1 MQLLD
6 AVNYVLPKL
15 GEHQVTSLDARS
27 PTLRILLQLFEYHRQ
42 SVLRRG
48 WWFNEG
54 VHTLQLNPD
63 SEIDVGTNVLSI
75 SSTSGSNVARR
86 GARLFNIETQTYK
99 FDAPVEVRVISDL
112 DWELLPSAVQDW
124 IKYSVLLDQL
134 ITDQGVT
141 QELQVWEEA
150 RATAERQTLAEHLR
164 ARKYNT
170 ANSRRGQRIISAIRG
185 RV

>member
-1 MQLLD
+1 M
-6 AVNYVLPKL
+6 
-15 GEHQVTSLDARS
+15 
-27 PTLRILLQLFEYHRQ
+27 
-42 SVLRRG
+42 LRRG

-141 QELQVWEEA
+141 
-150 RATAERQTLAEHLR
+150 
-164 ARKYNT
+164 
-170 ANSRRGQRIISAIRG
+170 
-185 RV
+185 

>member
-27 PTLRILLQLFEYHRQ
+27 PTLRILLQLFESHRQ
-42 SVLRRG
+42 TVLRRG

-54 VHTLQLNPD
+54 VYTLQP
-63 SEIDVGTNVLSI
+63 SPAQEIDVGSNVLSI
-75 SSTSGSNVARR
+75 SSTFGSTVARR
-86 GARLFNIETQTYK
+86 GNKLFNIATQTYK
-99 FDAPVEVRVISDL
+99 FDAPVEVRVVVDL

-124 IKYSVLLDQL
+124 VKYSALLDQL
-134 ITDQGVT
+134 VTDQGVT
-141 QELQVWEEA
+141 QEVQVWEEA

-164 ARKYNT
+164 ARKYST
-170 ANSRRGQRIISAIRG
+170 ANSRRGRRIISAVRG
-185 RV
+185 RI

>member
-42 SVLRRG
+42 AVLRRG

-54 VHTLQLNPD
+54 VHTLPLNPD
-63 SEIDVGTNVLSI
+63 SEVDLGEDVLSI
-75 SSTSGSNVARR
+75 AATSGSNVARR
-86 GARLFNIETQTYK
+86 GNKLFNAATQTYK
-99 FDAPVEVRVISDL
+99 FDAPVELRITLDL
-112 DWELLPSAVQDW
+112 EWDMLPHAVQDW
-124 IKYSVLLDQL
+124 IKYSVLMDQL
-134 ITDQGVT
+134 VADQGVT
-141 QELQVWEEA
+141 QELQIWEEA
-150 RATAERQTLAEHLR
+150 RASAERQTLAEHLR
-164 ARKYNT
+164 SRKYG
-170 ANSRRGQRIISAIRG
+170 AKDSRRGRKIISAIRG

>member
-27 PTLRILLQLFEYHRQ
+27 PTLRILLQLFQYHRQ
-42 SVLRRG
+42 VILRRG

-54 VHTLQLNPD
+54 VHTMQLNQY
-63 SEIDVGTNVLSI
+63 SEIEIGEDILSV
-75 SSTSGSNVARR
+75 SSTYGNTVARR
-86 GARLFNIETQTYK
+86 GNKLFNIDTQTYK
-99 FDAPVEVRVISDL
+99 FSAPVQVRTLTDL
-112 DWELLPSAVQDW
+112 DWDLLPSAVQDW
-124 IKYSVLLDQL
+124 VKHAVLLDQL
-134 ITDQGVT
+134 VTDQGVT

-164 ARKYNT
+164 ARKYST
-170 ANSRRGQRIISAIRG
+170 MGSRRAQRILSAVRG

>member
-27 PTLRILLQLFEYHRQ
+27 PTLRILLQLFTYHRQ
-42 SVLRRG
+42 AVLRRG

-54 VHTLQLNPD
+54 VYTLQLNPD
-63 SEIDVGTNVLSI
+63 SEIDIGEDILSVA
-75 SSTSGSNVARR
+75 STSGNNVARR
-86 GARLFNIETQTYK
+86 GTKLFNIETQTYK
-99 FDAPVEVRVISDL
+99 FDAPVEVRTITDL

-124 IKYSVLLDQL
+124 IKHAVLLDQL
-134 ITDQGVT
+134 VTDQGVT

-170 ANSRRGQRIISAIRG
+170 MNSRRGQRIISAIRG
-185 RV
+185 RA